1 MLLALQ
7 ERVNLFRD
15 GLIKEEKISKSIQQ
29 PKFRKQVFKTA
40 DTKLIKGC

>member
-29 PKFRKQVFKTA
+29 PKFRKH
-40 DTKLIKGC
+40 